1 MEEEDCAVELRDQV
15 EFDEWTR
22 KSKATLWLKRESDW
36 PTHLKLV
43 RQLRS
48 LAEAVQAQEEAETTG
63 TYLFLKDPWG
73 PLSKD
78 GSMKEWGDTAAEHEA
93 YRVNYHHHVPGDNV
107 PYVVRRRVTCF
118 F

>member
-1 MEEEDCAVELRDQV
+1 MTLKYWFLVQDYTADDHDVEEEDCVVELRDQV
-15 EFDEWTR
+15 EFDDWAR

-73 PLSKD
+73 PLSKED
-78 GSMKEWGDTAAEHEA
+78 
-93 YRVNYHHHVPGDNV
+93 P
-107 PYVVRRRVTCF
+107 
-118 F
+118 